1 MTPSSK
7 HPTRPTPPPA
17 TPGER
22 LSKRVMQLKHCSRT
36 EAEQYIRDGWVQVNG
51 KVAEDPAFRVLQQT
65 VHIDPQ
71 ASLLNVESISL
82 LLNKPPDYLDA
93 TDPNDTPNTP
103 PNTRRKPGQKTLP
116 HARSLLTSNQHS
128 SQDTS
133 GIRHLQR
140 HFQQLT
146 TCVPLETGASGLLV
160 FTQDWRIQRK
170 LSEDLHSME
179 HEMVADVVGDVSPQ
193 ALQTIARLLK
203 DPRNPLP
210 TAKCS
215 VNSNSP
221 ERSKLRFAIKGAH
234 PGLVAYLCE
243 RAELQLLALRRIRL
257 GRVALSDLPLGQWRY
272 LAGYEKF

>member
-1 MTPSSK
+1 
-7 HPTRPTPPPA
+7 
-17 TPGER
+17 
-22 LSKRVMQLKHCSRT
+22 MQLKHCSRT

-93 TDPNDTPNTP
+93 TDPNDTPNTRP
-103 PNTRRKPGQKTLP
+103 NNAPNNTPNTRRKPGQKNLP
-116 HARSLLTSNQHS
+116 HARSLLTSSQHN

-146 TCVPLETGASGLLV
+146 ACVPLETGASGLLV

-210 TAKCS
+210 ATKCS